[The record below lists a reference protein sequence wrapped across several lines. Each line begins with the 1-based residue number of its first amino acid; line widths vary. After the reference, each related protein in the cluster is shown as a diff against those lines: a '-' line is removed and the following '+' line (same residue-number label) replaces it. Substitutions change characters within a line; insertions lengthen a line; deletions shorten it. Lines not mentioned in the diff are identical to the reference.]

1 LLSQHVLERPYRHDG
16 GNAFVAALP
25 SEVASKAAG
34 SGYFA
39 LLQEDGV
46 DLGPAESLHQTV
58 RDVGK
63 GAYSVWGDA
72 IWFSSAANEDCE
84 KNGRQYVIWL
94 IETSE
99 KSSLYKAV
107 LDRAAKDEA
116 FLDRVA
122 KDDDATVL
130 RTAAR
135 NVNRNNSVM
144 KNFFGQRLSIGRW
157 IEKTGM
163 VIPRAMLEIGCGHI
177 PWTGLRFLLE
187 GTQRYVAND
196 IMTVRKSFPAEELA
210 DLRSV
215 CAWVEPR
222 LLDRWSKVVGG
233 GQSEIFPIGL
243 EIRDGAGFETQSL
256 NQDFDFTISVS
267 VLEHVMDPEAVYRK
281 LADVTR
287 PRGWMF
293 HSIDLRDH
301 RFFDT
306 DPLAFLRET
315 EEQYGGVKTENRLRA
330 SDHRA
335 LFDRFGF
342 EIIAEVDC
350 VMVEGGSAV
359 WTEKPFEL
367 RPWVTSAVR
376 DQMDARYRNRDLL
389 DLSTITIQLLCRK
402 K

>member
-1 LLSQHVLERPYRHDG
+1 MPSQYLLERPFRHDD
-16 GNAFVAALP
+16 GNAFVAVLP
-25 SEVASKAAG
+25 SEVAAKAAG
-34 SGYFA
+34 SGYFT

-63 GAYSVWGDA
+63 GSYSVWGDA
-72 IWFSSAANEDCE
+72 IWFSSASNEDCE
-84 KNGRQYVIWL
+84 KNGRRYAIWM

-99 KSSLYKAV
+99 KSPLYKAI
-107 LDRAAKDEA
+107 LDQ
-116 FLDRVA
+116 VA
-122 KDDDATVL
+122 KDDVTFL
-130 RTAAR
+130 RAAAR
-135 NVNRNNSVM
+135 NANRNNSVLT
-144 KNFFGQRLSIGRW
+144 NFFGYRRSIGQW

-163 VIPRAMLEIGCGHI
+163 VVPRSMLEIGCGYI

-187 GTQRYVAND
+187 GTQRYVATD
-196 IMTVRKSFPAEELA
+196 IMNVRKSFPAQELA

-215 CAWVEPR
+215 CAWIQPS
-222 LLDRWSKVVGG
+222 LLDRWAEVIGA
-233 GQSEIFPIGL
+233 GQSEIFPLGL

-256 NQDFDFTISVS
+256 NQDVDFTISTS

-281 LADVTR
+281 LAEVIR
-287 PRGWMF
+287 PGGWMF

-315 EEQYGGVKTENRLRA
+315 EEQYGAVKSENRLRG

-335 LFDRFGF
+335 LIDQFGF
-342 EIIAEVDC
+342 EIVAEIDH

-367 RPWVTSAVR
+367 RPWVTSAAR
-376 DQMDARYRNRDLL
+376 DLMDAQYRNLDLL
-389 DLSTITIQLLCRK
+389 DLSTTEIQVLCRK
-402 K
+402 R